1 MRPRELVRAAGNDGL
16 PQARSDANAPSA
28 RLPSRRDVLRGLVAS
43 GLTVG
48 MVGSLVAAC
57 SDDTGSGGSDGPSG
71 TSEAEEAITRIGR
84 RYRQDHPEEDDHEVL
99 LELLGV
105 GVGDVASSD
114 FLPSLDEQATE
125 DYAADRTVQLD
136 GWVLSVTEGRAA
148 ALVSLH

>member
-1 MRPRELVRAAGNDGL
+1 
-16 PQARSDANAPSA
+16 
-28 RLPSRRDVLRGLVAS
+28 
-43 GLTVG
+43 